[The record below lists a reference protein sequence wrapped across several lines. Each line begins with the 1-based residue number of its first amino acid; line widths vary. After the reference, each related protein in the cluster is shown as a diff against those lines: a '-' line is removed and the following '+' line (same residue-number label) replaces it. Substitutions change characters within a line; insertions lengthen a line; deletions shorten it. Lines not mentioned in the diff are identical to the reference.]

1 MIPNVSNA
9 KVIAPRLYASR
20 MLKKSSLWKP
30 SGGRKDHLQRIL
42 ATTITMWCDV
52 IVAGKFS
59 ERLLGKKVC
68 TEEVQRMSAEE
79 WFLNGKD
86 RLTPFS
92 VGLVSQ
98 EVPQGTNFRNAFEEN
113 NSAAMCG
120 IVKYFLEDKLLR
132 RGHAAWAQGLTC
144 MLQDCGKRDL
154 FHCGNVMRKLFRL
167 SMHHLMPSSLNRS
180 ILTG

>member
-1 MIPNVSNA
+1 MIPNVSNTKA
-9 KVIAPRLYASR
+9 IAPRLYASR

-42 ATTITMWCDV
+42 ATTITMWCDA
-52 IVAGKFS
+52 IVAGEFS
-59 ERLLGKKVC
+59 ERLLGENVC

-86 RLTPFS
+86 RLTSFS

-98 EVPQGTNFRNAFEEN
+98 EVPQGTNFRNAFEQN
-113 NSAAMCG
+113 NQGAMCG

-132 RGHAAWAQGLTC
+132 RGHAAWAQGL
-144 MLQDCGKRDL
+144 LRLHARDSFL
-154 FHCGNVMRKLFRL
+154 CTSFREGIPTISL
-167 SMHHLMPSSLNRS
+167 RSSH
-180 ILTG
+180 